1 MAVAKAVEQLT
12 KAFRRLP
19 GVGPKTAQRYVFQ
32 LLARD
37 RRGAVEIANAL
48 HEAVES
54 VRHCRQ
60 CNNFS
65 ESPVCSICDSPD
77 RNSSQICVVETPA
90 DLNAFEDAG
99 AFKGRYFVLMGRI
112 SPLDGIG
119 PDDLKVDELL
129 DMLETTPVD
138 EIILATNITLEGDAT
153 ADYLSERMAG
163 RVRKITR
170 LARGLPLGGELE
182 YMDKGTLIE
191 AFLSRVPTK

>member
-1 MAVAKAVEQLT
+1 MTVSKAVEDLM

-19 GVGPKTAQRYVFQ
+19 GVGPRTAQRFVFQ
-32 LLARD
+32 LLVRD
-37 RRGAVEIANAL
+37 RHGAAEIASTL
-48 HEAVES
+48 RVAVDN

-65 ESPVCSICDSPD
+65 ESEICNICSSPSRD
-77 RNSSQICVVETPA
+77 HSQLCIVETPA
-90 DLNAFEDAG
+90 DLASFEDAG
-99 AFKGRYFVLMGRI
+99 AYQGLYFVLMGRI

-119 PDDLKVDELL
+119 PDDLGIEELL
-129 DMLETTPVD
+129 KTLSQHPIK

-153 ADYLSERMAG
+153 ADYLTDLLVKRG
-163 RVRKITR
+163 FTTTR

-191 AFLSRVPTK
+191 AFHRRIPA

>member
-1 MAVAKAVEQLT
+1 MTVSKAVEDLM

-19 GVGPKTAQRYVFQ
+19 GVGPRTAQRFVFQ

-37 RRGAVEIANAL
+37 RHGAVEIASTL
-48 HEAVES
+48 RVAVDN

-65 ESPVCSICDSPD
+65 ESEFCNICSSPSRD
-77 RNSSQICVVETPA
+77 HSQLCIVETPA
-90 DLNAFEDAG
+90 DLASFEDAG
-99 AFKGRYFVLMGRI
+99 AYQGLYFVLMGRI
-112 SPLDGIG
+112 SPLEGIG
-119 PDDLKVDELL
+119 PDDLGIEELL
-129 DMLETTPVD
+129 KTLSQHPIK

-153 ADYLSERMAG
+153 ADYLTDLLAKRGFTA
-163 RVRKITR
+163 TR

-191 AFLSRVPTK
+191 AFHRRIPA

>member
-1 MAVAKAVEQLT
+1 MTVSKAVEDLM

-19 GVGPKTAQRYVFQ
+19 GVGPRTAQRFVFQ

-37 RRGAVEIANAL
+37 RHGAAEIASTL
-48 HEAVES
+48 RVAVDN

-65 ESPVCSICDSPD
+65 ESEICNICSSPSRD
-77 RNSSQICVVETPA
+77 HSQLCIVETPA
-90 DLNAFEDAG
+90 DLASFEDAG
-99 AFKGRYFVLMGRI
+99 AYQGLYFVLMGRI

-119 PDDLKVDELL
+119 PDDLGIEELL
-129 DMLETTPVD
+129 KTLSQHPIK

-153 ADYLSERMAG
+153 ADYLTDLLVKRG
-163 RVRKITR
+163 FTTTR

-191 AFLSRVPTK
+191 AFHRRIPA

>member
-1 MAVAKAVEQLT
+1 MTVSKAVEDLM

-19 GVGPKTAQRYVFQ
+19 GVGPRTAQRFVFQ

-37 RRGAVEIANAL
+37 RHGAVEIASTL
-48 HEAVES
+48 RVAVDN

-65 ESPVCSICDSPD
+65 ESEICNICSSPSRD
-77 RNSSQICVVETPA
+77 HSQLCIVETPA
-90 DLNAFEDAG
+90 DLASFEDAG
-99 AFKGRYFVLMGRI
+99 AYQGLYFVLMGRI

-119 PDDLKVDELL
+119 PDDLGIEELL
-129 DMLETTPVD
+129 KTLSQHPIK

-153 ADYLSERMAG
+153 ADYLTDLLAKRGFTA
-163 RVRKITR
+163 TR

-191 AFLSRVPTK
+191 AFHRRIPA

>member
-1 MAVAKAVEQLT
+1 MTVSKAVEDLM

-19 GVGPKTAQRYVFQ
+19 GVGPRTAQRFVFQ

-37 RRGAVEIANAL
+37 RHGAAEIASTL
-48 HEAVES
+48 QVAVDN

-65 ESPVCSICDSPD
+65 ESEFCNICSSPSRD
-77 RNSSQICVVETPA
+77 NSQLCIVETPA
-90 DLNAFEDAG
+90 DLASFEDAG
-99 AFKGRYFVLMGRI
+99 AYQGLYFVLMGRI

-119 PDDLKVDELL
+119 PDDLGIEELL
-129 DMLETTPVD
+129 KTLSQHPIK

-153 ADYLSERMAG
+153 ADYLTDLLAKRGVTA
-163 RVRKITR
+163 TR

-191 AFLSRVPTK
+191 AFHRRIPA